1 MPRCRQCRV
10 RLRFR
15 YGGYCHRCG
24 APTEI
29 GELSATS
36 ERLVRISA
44 GMALFVM
51 LAALV
56 QVIA

>member
-1 MPRCRQCRV
+1 MPRCRRCRV
-10 RLRFR
+10 HLRFR
-15 YGGYCHRCG
+15 YGGYCQRCG
-24 APTEI
+24 AATEI
-29 GELSATS
+29 GELVATS